1 MNAADRCFREALKR
15 VYAEL
20 YKNKPNTEELKKIE
34 NMEKEILSLMNI
46 SRIEGLLA
54 LEDKVLENAENP
66 RYNDLSQMLMLIVDG
81 TEAELVFEIGMN
93 RYFANQYQGVDALVY
108 LIMLRGVLG
117 IQEGLNPMILVDL
130 LDAMVPEYLEV
141 HMTNEALEN
150 EGIIKSDE
158 FYRKRIEKMTGKD
171 APYIPD
177 EKKKGSL
184 SGQLEISFSQMEDLY
199 VKRLLKEFDYCELA
213 VFLKGST
220 GYIRKRVFENLSKKK
235 ANMIILEMED
245 KRSPSIRE
253 MEEVQNKVIKTLLNL
268 HDMSEIAIQNT
279 NELKLMYDIQLS
291 TDEQKAV
298 LREKYKSIKE
308 IVDRLYK
315 EEQFMGY
322 KW

>member
-1 MNAADRCFREALKR
+1 
-15 VYAEL
+15 
-20 YKNKPNTEELKKIE
+20 
-34 NMEKEILSLMNI
+34 
-46 SRIEGLLA
+46 
-54 LEDKVLENAENP
+54 
-66 RYNDLSQMLMLIVDG
+66 MLIVDG

-108 LIMLRGVLG
+108 LIMLRGALG
-117 IQEGLNPMILVDL
+117 IQEGLNPMILMDL

-141 HMTNEALEN
+141 HMTNESLEN

-253 MEEVQNKVIKTLLNL
+253 MEEVQNKVIKSTSLFHCPPGCSPATLRAYIGLPT
-268 HDMSEIAIQNT
+268 S
-279 NELKLMYDIQLS
+279 NE
-291 TDEQKAV
+291 V
-298 LREKYKSIKE
+298 L
-308 IVDRLYK
+308 IVDLSSTPSNVSIVEFAASFGSQLAQPLGCK
-315 EEQFMGY
+315 LCKAWF
-322 KW
+322 